1 MLPASARGPASDTLG
16 SSDFGTYRKSSPLR
30 VSLLHQS
37 DRRTEATKRAR
48 EAEAEVVAFVVC
60 EAIGLNVQD
69 SAGYIQLLS
78 GDEAALVESL
88 DHVER
93 STAAF
98 LSAITSRKFTSH
110 ATVNRQ

>member
-1 MLPASARGPASDTLG
+1 LP
-16 SSDFGTYRKSSPLR
+16 

-60 EAIGLNVQD
+60 EAIGLNARD
-69 SAGYIQLLS
+69 SADYVQLLS

-93 STAAF
+93 ASADF
-98 LSAITSRKFTSH
+98 LSAITSRK
-110 ATVNRQ
+110 